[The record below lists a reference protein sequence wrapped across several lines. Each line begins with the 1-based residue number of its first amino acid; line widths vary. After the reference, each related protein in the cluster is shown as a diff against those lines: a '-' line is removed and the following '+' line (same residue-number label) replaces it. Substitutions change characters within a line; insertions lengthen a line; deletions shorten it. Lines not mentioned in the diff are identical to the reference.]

1 MRNYY
6 VHVVPRKCNN
16 HARQKLYH
24 LKIAVDHLCST
35 ELAALVVGATL
46 QLQKKKKQMIK
57 MTISLVVLMISLVV
71 MMRLSHEPGK
81 NDGRC

>member
-6 VHVVPRKCNN
+6 VHVVPRKCNS
-16 HARQKLYH
+16 HARQKVYH

-46 QLQKKKKQMIK
+46 QLQKKKMIK

-71 MMRLSHEPGK
+71 MMRLSREPGK

>member
-1 MRNYY
+1 M
-6 VHVVPRKCNN
+6 
-16 HARQKLYH
+16 RQKLYH

-46 QLQKKKKQMIK
+46 QLQKKKKMIK

-71 MMRLSHEPGK
+71 MMRLSREPGK

>member
-1 MRNYY
+1 MGNYY

-46 QLQKKKKQMIK
+46 QLQKK
-57 MTISLVVLMISLVV
+57 
-71 MMRLSHEPGK
+71 
-81 NDGRC
+81 NDKDDHFLGGVNDFFGRDDETQS